1 MNLTATAPE
10 YLEELKKCRLIQ
22 HIVNFNGSNTKIES
36 NNPVNFHLGNKNV
49 TAEAWVYLRSG
60 TGYHVILENAKFDNT
75 KLRGMRLFVQDA
87 KVYFAAFDGGTSG
100 NAHVNT
106 IGTIPLNQ
114 WVHIA
119 ATKHHG
125 SSITYTIHIN
135 GTSVSLN
142 TNNTDAPDGT
152 GMTISQNVAIG
163 YSKVNNT
170 SYFNG
175 HIRNV
180 RIYNRR
186 LTTTEIGANYNSGCI
201 SEPAITEGL
210 IYYTRLDNG
219 HGTTISDLAY
229 PSTATLSNG
238 TWEIKALPGTACLS
252 TAELAQVVL
261 CDKGGYRFGFNGKP
275 NDNEVCGDGN
285 WQDYGLRMYSTRLGR
300 FPSPDPLIKQYPW
313 YTPYQFSGNN
323 PIRFIDL
330 DGGEPKDPPG
340 MWLSNP
346 GSKDFGDHYHKGG
359 TLTLVNDKETKAKYY
374 VYQQTGI
381 NGGSDFHWYNQDAK
395 KWLPFSPT
403 GYVEQGSWQI
413 TEQGQGNFAAFQ
425 GAIKSNQGML
435 NFAAGFAYG
444 AASLATGG
452 LGGLSGGSVT
462 LGLDRLAAGI
472 SDMGVQLAIGKS
484 FGKDYNFTST
494 LANFAFPNSPLI
506 SSAIGTYGEATTEAG
521 GFTLGTTKS
530 FGRAT
535 FEMGINT
542 LGNIGGAKVAE
553 YGISLDRAMPKY
565 EQFGIKLLGNSVGNS
580 TSAAVAEVK

>member
-1 MNLTATAPE
+1 MATQYNAYGPVTEQNIEAFAAYANAQMNLTATAPE

-36 NNPVNFHLGNKNV
+36 NNPVNFHLGNKDV

-210 IYYTRLDNG
+210 IYNTRLDNG

-261 CDKGGYRFGFNGKP
+261 CDKGGYRFSYNGKEV
-275 NDNEVCGDGN
+275 DNEVSGSGN
-285 WQDYGLRMYSTRLGR
+285 SYDYGARIYNPRLGR
-300 FPSPDPLIKQYPW
+300 WLSVDPLQQKYPSF
-313 YTPYQFSGNN
+313 TPYNYVANSPIMFVDPDGKRIKPTNKAAKVALQVLLNANPKVKYDYNDKTGVYSLKGNLIDYENLKGDAATLVKVLSSVEIVEVTVTTTSQTNNDQTYRNNTDKKGTTVQDEQEDKVKLYTNNGELKDVQKILDSDASMKKDAEDAIYNGADYPINKNETIDVNPTKSGNN
-323 PIRFIDL
+323 WVFFDNKN
-330 DGGEPKDPPG
+330 KDIKAPQ
-340 MWLSNP
+340 L
-346 GSKDFGDHYHKGG
+346 GG
-359 TLTLVNDKETKAKYY
+359 TDEQNTSGRVL
-374 VYQQTGI
+374 I
-381 NGGSDFHWYNQDAK
+381 NGTNQSNAQNSK
-395 KWLPFSPT
+395 TLLQST
-403 GYVEQGSWQI
+403 SE
-413 TEQGQGNFAAFQ
+413 
-425 GAIKSNQGML
+425 AIK
-435 NFAAGFAYG
+435 
-444 AASLATGG
+444 
-452 LGGLSGGSVT
+452 
-462 LGLDRLAAGI
+462 
-472 SDMGVQLAIGKS
+472 K
-484 FGKDYNFTST
+484 
-494 LANFAFPNSPLI
+494 
-506 SSAIGTYGEATTEAG
+506 
-521 GFTLGTTKS
+521 
-530 FGRAT
+530 
-535 FEMGINT
+535 
-542 LGNIGGAKVAE
+542 
-553 YGISLDRAMPKY
+553 
-565 EQFGIKLLGNSVGNS
+565 
-580 TSAAVAEVK
+580 